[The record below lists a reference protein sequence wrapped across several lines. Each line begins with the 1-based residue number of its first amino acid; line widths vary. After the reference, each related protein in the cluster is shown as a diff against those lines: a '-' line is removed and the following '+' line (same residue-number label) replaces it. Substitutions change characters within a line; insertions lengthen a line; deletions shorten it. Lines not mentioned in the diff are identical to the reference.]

1 MPGKSGRLLWVSL
14 LVALVLLPLVTL
26 TRVPAGSRAV
36 LRGGFGVGPARVLDP
51 GWRLRIPLLQ
61 VVHRYPADLLRIEG
75 SGDFTSSEGVSLRLS
90 YRFSARI
97 DPDRLSDFDDKAR
110 GRAARVFLEETV
122 RRTLSAWISGE
133 SASRWT
139 AGEERPAT
147 AAVAGELSTL
157 GLKEISL
164 TLGRAGAPSEA
175 DRAAAL
181 AELRRKSRD
190 TGRKILIIGLDGA
203 DWQIIDPWIR
213 EGKLP
218 VLARLK
224 ASAAWANLKSMQ
236 PILSPL
242 LWTTAATG
250 RSPEEHGIVDF
261 LVRDTTTGQKVP
273 ISSRFRKV
281 RALWNIFSEM
291 GRKVDVVAWWASWP
305 AEPVDGVVVSDRVSY
320 SLFGY
325 KTEAEKLPGAT
336 YPAEYISEI
345 RDRLITDADI
355 TLDEVRK
362 FADVT
367 AVEFQERRAQINGGN
382 PKKAYA
388 DPVNHLTRVLAST
401 RNYQTITL
409 DLLSRG
415 QPDLMMIYFQGID
428 EVSHRF
434 AHMMPPRMEMVSD
447 DDYRRF
453 HGAVEAFY
461 RYQDRLLGEILER
474 ADPRSTVVILSDH
487 GFKNGPGRPTDDPP
501 YIEGK
506 PGKWHRLY
514 GIFLMAGPGIR
525 PGPIDTV
532 SLLDVAPTVLA
543 LAGLPPS
550 REMKGRVLSEAFQDE
565 AARALPGERVASYEV
580 GPAAASEAVGDTSAA
595 DREMIESLR
604 ALGYIGGGGGGGT
617 EEGSAPGE
625 PGEPGE
631 LSGDTVTYHSNL
643 AWLHLKSKSY
653 DKAQAELDAAL
664 EMFPEYVPALLT
676 QASLYQATRKPEKAM
691 EVYRRILDAGGSERG
706 VMSGLAGLFEQT
718 GRIDEGIAYFSW
730 LRKERPGE
738 AEAAVGLG
746 RLEEAKGNTAR
757 ATVLYR
763 EAIRQEPAGP
773 EAAGRLYEILKKRG
787 EETTLEPA
795 IARALSLNENSVV
808 HQNLMGL
815 ILSRKG
821 DWAGA
826 ERHLRRAVEL
836 DPDYA
841 GVLANLGSLCARTGR
856 SEEAIRILTR
866 AVEKEPT
873 NYEARMNLGAALG
886 KAGRHRDAIA
896 QFEEARKR
904 GFRSPTLYNGL
915 AVAYHETGQFG
926 KCIESLKE
934 SLALDP
940 NQPEVR
946 AMLSDAESQAS

>member
-1 MPGKSGRLLWVSL
+1 
-14 LVALVLLPLVTL
+14 
-26 TRVPAGSRAV
+26 
-36 LRGGFGVGPARVLDP
+36 
-51 GWRLRIPLLQ
+51 
-61 VVHRYPADLLRIEG
+61 
-75 SGDFTSSEGVSLRLS
+75 
-90 YRFSARI
+90 
-97 DPDRLSDFDDKAR
+97 
-110 GRAARVFLEETV
+110 
-122 RRTLSAWISGE
+122 
-133 SASRWT
+133 
-139 AGEERPAT
+139 
-147 AAVAGELSTL
+147 
-157 GLKEISL
+157 
-164 TLGRAGAPSEA
+164 
-175 DRAAAL
+175 
-181 AELRRKSRD
+181 
-190 TGRKILIIGLDGA
+190 
-203 DWQIIDPWIR
+203 
-213 EGKLP
+213 
-218 VLARLK
+218 
-224 ASAAWANLKSMQ
+224 
-236 PILSPL
+236 
-242 LWTTAATG
+242 
-250 RSPEEHGIVDF
+250 
-261 LVRDTTTGQKVP
+261 
-273 ISSRFRKV
+273 
-281 RALWNIFSEM
+281 
-291 GRKVDVVAWWASWP
+291 VAWWASWP
-305 AEPVDGVVVSDRVSY
+305 AEPVNGVVVSDRVSY

-325 KTEAEKLPGAT
+325 KTDATKLPGAT
-336 YPAEYISEI
+336 YPAEYISGI
-345 RDRLITDADI
+345 RGRLVTDADV

-367 AVEFQERRAQINGGN
+367 AVEFQEHRAGIEGSDS
-382 PKKAYA
+382 KKAYA
-388 DPVNHLTRVLAST
+388 DPVNHLTRILAST

-434 AHMMPPRMEMVSD
+434 AHMMPPRMEMVGD

-453 HGAVEAFY
+453 HGVVEAFY
-461 RYQDRLLGEILER
+461 RHQDMLLGEILDR

-532 SLLDVAPTVLA
+532 SLLDAAPTVLA

-550 REMKGRVLSEAFQDE
+550 REMTGRVLSEAFQDE
-565 AARALPGERVASYEV
+565 AARTLSGERVASYEV
-580 GPAAASEAVGDTSAA
+580 GPAAAASGIGDTSAA
-595 DREMIESLR
+595 DREMVESLR

-617 EEGSAPGE
+617 EEGSAPAAT
-625 PGEPGE
+625 GEPGE

-643 AWLHLKSKSY
+643 AALHLKSKNY
-653 DKAQAELDAAL
+653 DEAQAELDAAL
-664 EMFPEYVPALLT
+664 DLVPEYVPALLT
-676 QASLYQATRKPEKAM
+676 QASLYQSTRKPEKAL
-691 EVYRRILDAGGSERG
+691 EIYRRVVDAGGSERG
-706 VMSGLAGLFEQT
+706 VMSALAGLYEKT
-718 GRIDEGIAYFSW
+718 GRIDEGIAYFSQM
-730 LRKERPGE
+730 RKDRPGA

-746 RLEEAKGNTAR
+746 RLEEAKGDTTR
-757 ATVLYR
+757 AAALYR
-763 EAIRQEPAGP
+763 QAIQEDPAGP
-773 EAAGRLYEILKKRG
+773 EAAARLYEILKKRG

-795 IARALSLNENSVV
+795 IARALSLNENSVG

-815 ILSRKG
+815 ILARKG

-866 AVEKEPT
+866 AVEKEPA

-896 QFEEARKR
+896 QFEEARKH

-946 AMLSDAESQAS
+946 AMLSEVESQAS